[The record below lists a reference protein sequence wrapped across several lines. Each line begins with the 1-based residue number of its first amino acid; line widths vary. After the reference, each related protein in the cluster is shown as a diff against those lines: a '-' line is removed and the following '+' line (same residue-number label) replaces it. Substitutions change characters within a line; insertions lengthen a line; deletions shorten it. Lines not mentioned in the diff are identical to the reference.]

1 MKMLTDLRKKIVENT
16 QIIDFAI
23 SKYFANRLGVKDIKT
38 INALGID
45 GNLTFNQK
53 VNLFCEIM
61 PLTKIDSAKLK
72 VYTKINNEIVI
83 NGDILTFDEYFSNSL
98 TLFPI
103 PLSSSKTLTISSD
116 NLDYKEIH
124 ISIINISGQEVFS
137 EIINLKK
144 QKNIDLNS
152 LNKGLYI
159 MQIEDTRTSKIAS
172 RKLIIE

>member
-1 MKMLTDLRKKIVENT
+1 MSIYTPQITMKMLTDLRKKIVENT

-83 NGDILTFDEYFSNSL
+83 NGDILTFDEYFSN
-98 TLFPI
+98 
-103 PLSSSKTLTISSD
+103 
-116 NLDYKEIH
+116 
-124 ISIINISGQEVFS
+124 
-137 EIINLKK
+137 
-144 QKNIDLNS
+144 LNS
-152 LNKGLYI
+152 YHPFLFNTYLESDDLLSIKEKLTFAIHLLIDDVVKLTDEYIKKPQIYYNKNVGITLP
-159 MQIEDTRTSKIAS
+159 E
-172 RKLIIE
+172 